1 VGEPDCDRLDR
12 SYLARGWDG
21 MPVTV
26 GITTS
31 TFGREDPEPLD
42 LLKQARIE
50 WRLNPYGRKLQP
62 EETIHFLREADGVIA
77 GTEILDHAVL
87 GQLPRMQVISRVGVG
102 LENVDLAYAEQRGIR
117 VFSTPDGPTQGVA
130 ELTLGGLLAVL
141 RGVARSD
148 AAVRR
153 GDWKKPMGHLLQGKT
168 VGLIGLGR
176 IGRAFA
182 VLVRPFA
189 VSLIA
194 FDVDPDLTA
203 AQKLG
208 VQFVGLEEILAQS
221 DVVSLHL
228 SGVAARPLLG
238 EQEFLRMKPGAVVV
252 NTARGGWLD
261 EKALAQSLRNGH
273 LGGAY
278 LDVFEEEPYRGPLA
292 ELANVVLTPHL
303 GSYAAE
309 CRLRMEAEAARHVVA
324 FFGGREGK
332 RPEAFR

>member
-1 VGEPDCDRLDR
+1 M
-12 SYLARGWDG
+12 SI
-21 MPVTV
+21 TV

-31 TFGREDPEPLD
+31 TFAREDAEPLD
-42 LLKQARIE
+42 LLMRAGIE

-62 EETIHFLREADGVIA
+62 EETVQFLDEADGVIA
-77 GTEILDHAVL
+77 GTETLNRAVL
-87 GQLPRMQVISRVGVG
+87 GQLPKIQVISRVGVG
-102 LENVDLAYAEQRGIR
+102 LENVDLAYAEERGIQ
-117 VFSTPDGPTQGVA
+117 VFSTSDGPTQGVA
-130 ELTLGGLLAVL
+130 ELALGGLLAVS
-141 RGVARSD
+141 RGVAVSD
-148 AAVRR
+148 AAIRR
-153 GDWKKPMGHLLQGKT
+153 GEWTKPMGHLLQGKT

-194 FDVDPDLTA
+194 FDLVPDLTE

-208 VQFVGLEEILAQS
+208 VQFVGFEEILVQS

-228 SGVAARPLLG
+228 SGVAKRPMLG

-261 EKALAQSLRNGH
+261 EKALAQCLRNGH

-292 ELANVVLTPHL
+292 ELPNVVLTPHI

-309 CRLRMEAEAARHVVA
+309 CRVRMEAEAASHVVA
-324 FFGGREGK
+324 FFGARERK
-332 RPEAFR
+332 RPEASR